1 MNDIS
6 PPAASVASLTRRL
19 EREKAARKQAE
30 TLLTEKSRALYDALT
45 TSRSDQ
51 EKLEL
56 ALWASQESYFEW
68 HAEEDA
74 FIIRSYG
81 LRHKQLREV
90 KQNAIAL
97 MRRVHADD
105 LPQAQLSWS
114 MAVNGE
120 SDDIELICRIRG
132 VGGYQ

>member
-6 PPAASVASLTRRL
+6 SPAASVASLTRRL

-56 ALWASQESYFEW
+56 ALWASQESYFE
-68 HAEEDA
+68 
-74 FIIRSYG
+74 
-81 LRHKQLREV
+81 
-90 KQNAIAL
+90 
-97 MRRVHADD
+97 
-105 LPQAQLSWS
+105 
-114 MAVNGE
+114 
-120 SDDIELICRIRG
+120 
-132 VGGYQ
+132 